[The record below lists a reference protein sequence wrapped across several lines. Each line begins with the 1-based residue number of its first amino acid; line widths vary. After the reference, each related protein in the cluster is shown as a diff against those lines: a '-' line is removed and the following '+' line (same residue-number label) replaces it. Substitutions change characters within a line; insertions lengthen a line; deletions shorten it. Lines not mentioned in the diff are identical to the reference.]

1 MTPPVIVVRD
11 LAKWYASGPAV
22 DGLSFIVPAGSVT
35 AFLGPNGA
43 GKTTTIRA
51 LLGLVHADRGEALVL
66 GRPFSRLENPLRSV
80 GVLLDGAGFHP
91 ARTAR
96 KHLRAVAAAA
106 GIAPGRAD
114 EVLEVVDLGAA
125 ADRRVG
131 GFSLGMRQR
140 LGLATALIGDPE
152 LLVLDEPANGLDPAG
167 MRWLRDFLTSF
178 AASGRSVL
186 VSSHVL
192 SEVALVADEV
202 VVIHRG
208 RLVEQTS
215 TDRLTTASVVV
226 VRSPSA
232 ERLRRALVARGAAA
246 TLVGEDQLEV
256 PAASVEL
263 VGSVA
268 ADEHV
273 VLHGL
278 GERTSTLEDVFLDLT
293 ARKEEHDAI
302 AAAQ

>member
-1 MTPPVIVVRD
+1 MAPPVIVIRD

-22 DGLSFIVPAGSVT
+22 DGLSFTVPAGSVT

-51 LLGLVHADRGEALVL
+51 LLGLVHADRGESLIL
-66 GRPFSRLENPLRSV
+66 GRPFSRLENPLSRV

-106 GIAPGRAD
+106 RAAPGRVD

-208 RLVEQTS
+208 RLVEPTS

-226 VRSPSA
+226 VRSPNPD
-232 ERLRRALVARGAAA
+232 RLRRALVARGVAAS
-246 TLVGEDQLEV
+246 LVGEDQLEV
-256 PAASVEL
+256 PGAPVEL

-293 ARKEEHDAI
+293 ARKEEDDAI

>member
-1 MTPPVIVVRD
+1 
-11 LAKWYASGPAV
+11 
-22 DGLSFIVPAGSVT
+22 
-35 AFLGPNGA
+35 
-43 GKTTTIRA
+43 
-51 LLGLVHADRGEALVL
+51 
-66 GRPFSRLENPLRSV
+66 
-80 GVLLDGAGFHP
+80 
-91 ARTAR
+91 
-96 KHLRAVAAAA
+96 VAAAA
-106 GIAPGRAD
+106 RAAPGRVD
-114 EVLEVVDLGAA
+114 QVLEVVDLGAV

-192 SEVALVADEV
+192 SEVALVADEI

-226 VRSPSA
+226 VRSPSPD
-232 ERLRRALVARGAAA
+232 RLRRALVARGVAA

-256 PAASVEL
+256 PGAPVEL

-293 ARKEEHDAI
+293 ARKEEDDAI

>member
-1 MTPPVIVVRD
+1 MAPPVIVIRD

-22 DGLSFIVPAGSVT
+22 DGLSFTVPAGSVT

-51 LLGLVHADRGEALVL
+51 LLGLVHADRGESLIL
-66 GRPFSRLENPLRSV
+66 GRPFSRLENPLSRV

-106 GIAPGRAD
+106 RAAPGRVD

-208 RLVEQTS
+208 RLVEPTS

-226 VRSPSA
+226 VHSPSPD
-232 ERLRRALVARGAAA
+232 RLRRALVARGVAA

-256 PAASVEL
+256 PGAPVEL

-293 ARKEEHDAI
+293 ARKEEDDAI

>member
-106 GIAPGRAD
+106 RTSHHRVD
-114 EVLEVVDLGAA
+114 EVLDLVDLSAD

-208 RLVEQTS
+208 RLVEQTR

-226 VRSPSA
+226 VRSPDR
-232 ERLRRALVARGAAA
+232 ERLRRALVSRGMDAA
-246 TLVGEDQLEV
+246 LVGEDELEV
-256 PAASVEL
+256 PAAPVEL
-263 VGSVA
+263 VGRVA
-268 ADEHV
+268 ADERV

-293 ARKEEHDAI
+293 SRKEEDGALSP
-302 AAAQ
+302 AQ